1 MKRSNNRALEGEREE
16 GMKELQ
22 NCQRTFDLGIFVYNH
37 NTTTTTTIKI
47 MSNNNLSTQNGGVSG
62 GNSTTTDRL
71 QIALREVSLALDESK
86 RASSSSAER
95 EAELAV
101 QLEAE
106 RASHAQREHNLVAA
120 NERLMS
126 RVEELSETVARL
138 QGQVSQFFIRFSL

>member
-1 MKRSNNRALEGEREE
+1 MTRSNNRALEGEREE

-47 MSNNNLSTQNGGVSG
+47 MSNNNLSTQQGLS

>member
-1 MKRSNNRALEGEREE
+1 
-16 GMKELQ
+16 
-22 NCQRTFDLGIFVYNH
+22 
-37 NTTTTTTIKI
+37 
-47 MSNNNLSTQNGGVSG
+47 MSNNNLSTQHVGLSG

-138 QGQVSQFFIRFSL
+138 QGQVSQFSIRSSL

>member
-1 MKRSNNRALEGEREE
+1 
-16 GMKELQ
+16 
-22 NCQRTFDLGIFVYNH
+22 
-37 NTTTTTTIKI
+37 
-47 MSNNNLSTQNGGVSG
+47 MSNNNLSIQHGSLS

-138 QGQVSQFFIRFSL
+138 QGQVSQVFIRFSLYHVAL

>member
-1 MKRSNNRALEGEREE
+1 
-16 GMKELQ
+16 
-22 NCQRTFDLGIFVYNH
+22 
-37 NTTTTTTIKI
+37 
-47 MSNNNLSTQNGGVSG
+47 MSSSSSSSFRDGTSGSTGS
-62 GNSTTTDRL
+62 STTDRL
-71 QIALREVSLALDESK
+71 TIALREVSLALDESK

-138 QGQVSQFFIRFSL
+138 QGQVRVQVVYDSMIQV